1 MVHPLRTV
9 GLPVLIFASR
19 WVQVPLYLGMIAAQV
34 YFVIHFF
41 EELVNLV
48 AATFGDKAAVEALV
62 NNIGY
67 RSAPGWVPALDQ
79 TVMTLMVLGLID
91 VVMLCNLLIMV
102 IVGGYDTFISRIRL
116 QGHPDQPQ
124 WVRQINA
131 SVLKLKL
138 STAIICISA
147 IHLLKTFLNAGNYS
161 EKTLLWQT
169 VIHVALI
176 ASAIT
181 IAMVDRS
188 AAAGAS
194 PVARR

>member
-131 SVLKLKL
+131 SVLKHKL

-147 IHLLKTFLNAGNYS
+147 IHMLKTFLNAGNYS

-181 IAMVDRS
+181 IAMVGRS